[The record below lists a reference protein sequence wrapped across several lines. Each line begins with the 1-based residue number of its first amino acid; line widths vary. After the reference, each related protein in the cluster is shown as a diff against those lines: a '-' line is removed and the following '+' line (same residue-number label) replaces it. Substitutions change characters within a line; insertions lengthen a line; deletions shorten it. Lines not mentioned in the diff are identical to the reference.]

1 MYKISKYNKVIGVD
15 KRLSVILP
23 RDTLLTIYKMFVR
36 PHVDYAY
43 IFNKHNISC
52 FVKKKLKAFIIK
64 HVLPLQEQFKEHLK
78 RNFIKKLG

>member
-1 MYKISKYNKVIGVD
+1 MYKISKYNKVNGVD

-52 FVKKKLKAFIIK
+52 FVKKSWK
-64 HVLPLQEQFKEHLK
+64 HSL
-78 RNFIKKLG
+78 